1 MRRCFELAKLGEGN
15 VAPNPMVG
23 SVLVFD
29 GIIIGEGYHQAYG
42 YAHAEVN
49 CINNVAKEH
58 VHLIDQST
66 LYVSLEPCS
75 HFGKTP
81 PCTDLILEKK
91 IPKVVI
97 ACRDPFLQVNGNGI
111 EQLKAAGV
119 EVITPL
125 LEKEALKLNKRFF
138 TFHTQHRP
146 YIILKWAQTANEMI
160 ARSDYSRLLISNEK
174 TNRQVHK
181 WRTEEAAIL
190 VGTTTALQ
198 DNPSLT
204 NRLWKGNNPIR
215 LVIDKDLKIPAAH
228 QLLDGKV
235 KTIVFNAIRQE
246 HLGSLLYHRISGK
259 ENWVEQMI
267 EALYEMN
274 IQSVLVEGGASLLQ
288 SFIDANCWDE
298 ARVITNTAMEIPAGL
313 KAPLLSNAEKWA
325 TQIIEQDIIQYY
337 RRISVV

>member
-1 MRRCFELAKLGEGN
+1 MRRCFELAKLAEGN

-23 SVLVFD
+23 AVLVFND
-29 GIIIGEGYHQAYG
+29 LIIGEGYHRAYG
-42 YAHAEVN
+42 HAHAEVN
-49 CINNVAKEH
+49 CINSVAKEH

-81 PCTDLILEKK
+81 PCTHLIIEKN

-97 ACRDPFLQVNGNGI
+97 ACRDPFLEVDGKGI
-111 EQLKAAGV
+111 EQLKAAGI

-125 LEKEALKLNKRFF
+125 LEKEALELNKRFF
-138 TFHTQHRP
+138 TFHIQHRP

-160 ARSDYSRLLISNEK
+160 AQSDYSRLLISNEK

-181 WRTEEAAIL
+181 WRTEEASIL

-204 NRLWKGNNPIR
+204 NRLWQGNNPIR
-215 LVIDKDLKIPAAH
+215 LVIDKDLKLPATH
-228 QLLDGKV
+228 QLLDGTV

-246 HLGSLLYHRISGK
+246 NTGSLVYHRISGND
-259 ENWVEQMI
+259 NWVTQII

-274 IQSVLVEGGASLLQ
+274 IQSVLVEGGTSLLQ

-298 ARVITNTAMEIPAGL
+298 ARVITNTEMEIAAGL
-313 KAPLLSNAEKWA
+313 KAPLLSNAEKRS
-325 TQIIEQDIIQYY
+325 TQIIEKDTIQYY
-337 RRISVV
+337 RRI

>member
-23 SVLVFD
+23 AVLVFN
-29 GIIIGEGYHQAYG
+29 GLIIGEGYHRAYG
-42 YAHAEVN
+42 NAHAEVN

-58 VHLIDQST
+58 VHLVDQST

-81 PCTDLILEKK
+81 PCTNLIIEKR

-97 ACRDPFLQVNGNGI
+97 ACSDPFLEVDGKGIVQLEAAGI
-111 EQLKAAGV
+111 EV
-119 EVITPL
+119 VTPL
-125 LEKEALKLNKRFF
+125 LEKEALELNKRFF
-138 TFHTQHRP
+138 TFHTRHRP

-160 ARSDYSRLLISNEK
+160 AHNDYSRLLISNEK

-181 WRTEEAAIL
+181 WRTEEASIL
-190 VGTTTALQ
+190 VGTTTALR

-204 NRLWKGNNPIR
+204 TRLWPGNNPIR
-215 LVIDKDLKIPAAH
+215 LVIDKDLKLPAVH
-228 QLLDGKV
+228 HLLDGSV

-246 HLGSLLYHRISGK
+246 NVGLLVYHRISGND
-259 ENWVEQMI
+259 NWVTQI
-267 EALYEMN
+267 TEALYEMN

-298 ARVITNTAMEIPAGL
+298 ARVITNTEMEIPSGL
-313 KAPLLSNAEKWA
+313 KAPLLLNAEKGFI
-325 TQIIEQDIIQYY
+325 QIIEKDTIQYY
-337 RRISVV
+337 RRISKG